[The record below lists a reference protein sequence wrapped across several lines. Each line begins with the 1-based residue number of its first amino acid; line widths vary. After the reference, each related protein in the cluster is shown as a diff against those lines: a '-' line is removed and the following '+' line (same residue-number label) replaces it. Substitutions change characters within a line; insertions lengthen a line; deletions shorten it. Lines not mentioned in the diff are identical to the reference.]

1 MSRKQV
7 AELAEKKELTCE
19 HSTRA
24 GITYTANDWDVLAE
38 VLRTTTTLQKLA
50 FRGQDTRIALQN
62 DKVVAALAKNRSIK
76 EIELCW
82 NVIDHEGAA
91 WLKDTLKS
99 KSKSLTKIG
108 FGHNQ
113 ISAEGAAALA
123 DVLKDNKSLTKIK
136 LANSQIGDE
145 GARALAAALKV
156 NSSLQELHLYG
167 NNISDLGAAA
177 MANALIKNITL
188 KKLWLSSNKIGEKGG
203 KAILNALQQSGNSSI
218 EYIALY
224 WNDVT
229 KETLNKIREEI
240 KRIQKSIKTVA
251 DDEGQVPAEEDLEG
265 ETHGDDN
272 DRSSD
277 ATGQPTT
284 IDAGNVYPG
293 DANDEDAQITAERHE
308 DIEAKETV
316 TDTKEQELQSTITRL
331 QRELVAK
338 DEVISEK
345 DEEIASMKAI
355 LKKIGVIAN
364 GKDNDFN
371 SEGGEAPQSMRRE
384 TESGDRNYF
393 LSQREKELQ
402 SEIDSLREQLN
413 NHEMANDNNEEEE
426 FNQDGEEVDPP
437 APAKRRRT
445 STNSGR
451 SEQDQ
456 TNSRAT
462 RSRVRKV
469 QVKQENIKAGAIK
482 CPDSQCG
489 NIILHDG
496 GCKRLACTNHC
507 RLLFFCAHCK
517 MIGEEGSE
525 IIRCD
530 CPNRNTQADR
540 DLAQEMR
547 NQRSRDNPE
556 VVE

>member
-188 KKLWLSSNKIGEKGG
+188 KKLWLSSNKIGEKAWKG
-203 KAILNALQQSGNSSI
+203 
-218 EYIALY
+218 
-224 WNDVT
+224 
-229 KETLNKIREEI
+229 
-240 KRIQKSIKTVA
+240 
-251 DDEGQVPAEEDLEG
+251 
-265 ETHGDDN
+265 
-272 DRSSD
+272 
-277 ATGQPTT
+277 
-284 IDAGNVYPG
+284 YPKCS
-293 DANDEDAQITAERHE
+293 A
-308 DIEAKETV
+308 AKW
-316 TDTKEQELQSTITRL
+316 KFI
-331 QRELVAK
+331 
-338 DEVISEK
+338 
-345 DEEIASMKAI
+345 
-355 LKKIGVIAN
+355 N
-364 GKDNDFN
+364 
-371 SEGGEAPQSMRRE
+371 
-384 TESGDRNYF
+384 
-393 LSQREKELQ
+393 
-402 SEIDSLREQLN
+402 
-413 NHEMANDNNEEEE
+413 
-426 FNQDGEEVDPP
+426 
-437 APAKRRRT
+437 
-445 STNSGR
+445 
-451 SEQDQ
+451 
-456 TNSRAT
+456 
-462 RSRVRKV
+462 
-469 QVKQENIKAGAIK
+469 
-482 CPDSQCG
+482 
-489 NIILHDG
+489 
-496 GCKRLACTNHC
+496 
-507 RLLFFCAHCK
+507 
-517 MIGEEGSE
+517 
-525 IIRCD
+525 
-530 CPNRNTQADR
+530 
-540 DLAQEMR
+540 
-547 NQRSRDNPE
+547 
-556 VVE
+556 